1 MNANKELWDSLQ
13 QKGVSAKLVGQILIA
28 SKKEPQRAKK
38 YAQKTVFS
46 IIHNDVEDANIAN
59 VLGHLDYL
67 LTNGISENTLQN
79 A

>member
-1 MNANKELWDSLQ
+1 MNANKALWDSLQ

-46 IIHNDVEDANIAN
+46 IIHNEIDDENVSR
-59 VLGHLDYL
+59 VLGHLDNL
-67 LTNGISENTLQN
+67 LTNGMPY
-79 A
+79 